1 MRYTEYHA
9 GKAVI
14 KNKSQISGAMEK
26 LATLEDLEEARIP
39 ETICD
44 EYCKYPD
51 IYPHNECLEYWC
63 NKCKLNRLMELL
75 T

>member
-14 KNKSQISGAMEK
+14 KDKNQISEAMAK
-26 LATLEDLEEARIP
+26 LATLEDLEGIP

-63 NKCKLNRLMELL
+63 NRCKLKGLLELL
-75 T
+75 S